1 MRDNYFE
8 LKATL
13 CEKNTVEKYTYDTQN
28 TDKNLKV
35 NMLVQ
40 KTVGPS
46 TKFGDQILFFLI
58 CFL

>member
-1 MRDNYFE
+1 MHHRVRVTIILNS
-8 LKATL
+8 KQL
-13 CEKNTVEKYTYDTQN
+13 CVKKHGRKYTYDTQN

-46 TKFGDQILFFLI
+46 TTFGDQILFF
-58 CFL
+58 